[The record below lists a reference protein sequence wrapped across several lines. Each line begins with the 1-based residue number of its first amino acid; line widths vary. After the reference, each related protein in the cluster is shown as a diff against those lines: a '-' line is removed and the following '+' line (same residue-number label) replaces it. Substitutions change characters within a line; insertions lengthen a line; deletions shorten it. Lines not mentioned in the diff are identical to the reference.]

1 MAHLYGKKVM
11 LREYRAEDYEHMRRW
26 VNNPRIVET
35 LRHFPLSPF
44 GTEHSEV
51 FGDGHWERLD
61 RICDRPCH
69 SGSTSAKSTL

>member
-35 LRHFPLSPF
+35 LSDIFLYP
-44 GTEHSEV
+44 HSEQNTRK
-51 FGDGHWERLD
+51 FWRWPLERLD
-61 RICDRPCH
+61 RICDRPCP
-69 SGSTSAKSTL
+69 